1 MRIDNDLW
9 DFWDRQLS
17 SMREEY
23 SRSPA
28 QRDLDELLIAL
39 SRGAVYCKTV
49 DAPAALENSL
59 ELDHTGAALVKDYR
73 FRIYAAD
80 EILRQAAVQ
89 PENFLPY
96 QVRQVEK
103 ALFDE
108 SAAVA
113 ESVINILALVRDP
126 GSTEP
131 LERFA
136 SLRQGHE
143 RWKRLSSQARW
154 AIDSINQEEGQRGLD
169 GIGDKFLISRDLGSE
184 QINFGAH

>member
-89 PENFLPY
+89 PENFFTLPNEAS
-96 QVRQVEK
+96 RK
-103 ALFDE
+103 GALRRVGG
-108 SAAVA
+108 SRRIGNKYPRTSTRPRIHGAPGA
-113 ESVINILALVRDP
+113 IRLAPP
-126 GSTEP
+126 GP
-131 LERFA
+131 
-136 SLRQGHE
+136 
-143 RWKRLSSQARW
+143 
-154 AIDSINQEEGQRGLD
+154 
-169 GIGDKFLISRDLGSE
+169 
-184 QINFGAH
+184 